1 MGQPMTSKPEATKD
15 KRLLSSES
23 LEKLRTVLIELFS
36 QGLFHQVGI
45 RDICAQAKVSPK
57 TVYKY
62 FGNKEQLLEAC
73 VEQDLQSLTD
83 KIEQALSEV
92 DDMASKF
99 RVQITTVLHFYGQ
112 RPEVARMIY
121 LNIPSVYWIG
131 SKSPAHSSHKKIL
144 SRVYQEGITSGAIR
158 QDLKGDVVSALYSG
172 GINRVIAHW
181 LYSNDGSALENCS
194 EDCFRFIWSAIKA

>member
-1 MGQPMTSKPEATKD
+1 MTSKPEPEEIKD
-15 KRLLSSES
+15 KRLISSES

-45 RDICAQAKVSPK
+45 RDICTQAKVSPK

-73 VEQDLQSLTD
+73 VEQDLQLLTD
-83 KIEQALSEV
+83 KIEQALAEV
-92 DDMASKF
+92 DDVASKI
-99 RVQITTVLHFYGQ
+99 RVQIATVLHFYGQ
-112 RPEVARMIY
+112 RPEIARMIY

-131 SKSPAHSSHKKIL
+131 SKSLAHSSHREIL
-144 SRVYQEGITSGAIR
+144 SRVYKEGLASGVTRKDIKA
-158 QDLKGDVVSALYSG
+158 DVVSALYSG

-181 LYSNDGSALENCS
+181 LYNNDGSALEDCS